1 MFLLEIIYLKN
12 LERMITMY
20 YFTNDYSEGAHP
32 KIMEKLCATNMEQTN
47 TYGTDY
53 YSSKAKELIKKA
65 CGRKDIDVH
74 LLVGGTQTNLTII
87 CAALRPHQGVF
98 STVLSHINTHEA
110 GAIERTGHKVLSLP
124 TLDGKVTAKQIEDN
138 YLQYKNDPNCAHW
151 VQPKMVY
158 ISQPTEIGSLYH
170 KEELENLYAVC
181 QKYGLYLFIDG
192 ARLGYGLAAND
203 NNLGLPDI
211 ARLCDVFYI
220 GGTKC
225 GALFGEAVV
234 IINPLLQEDF
244 FSISKQSGAILA
256 KGRLL
261 GIQFETLFT
270 DNLYE
275 NICRHGIN
283 MAMEIKN
290 ALENKKLPMVSEST
304 TNQQFPIFPNSML
317 KKLSEKYIFA
327 PWEIINADNTAV
339 RICTGWATDDAQV
352 ISLIRDIKTL

>member
-1 MFLLEIIYLKN
+1 
-12 LERMITMY
+12 MY

-47 TYGTDY
+47 TYGFDY
-53 YSSKAKELIKKA
+53 HSDNAKELIKKA
-65 CGRKDIDVH
+65 CGRNDIDVH

-87 CAALRPHQGVF
+87 CAALRPHQGIF

-124 TLDGKVTAKQIEDN
+124 TQDGKLKATQIEEN

-170 KEELENLYAVC
+170 KQELEALYAVC

-192 ARLGYGLAAND
+192 ARMGYGLAAPDND
-203 NNLGLPDI
+203 LSLADI
-211 ARLCDVFYI
+211 AQLCDVFYI

-234 IINPLLQEDF
+234 IINPLLKEDF
-244 FSISKQSGAILA
+244 FSICKQGGAILA
-256 KGRLL
+256 KGRIL

-275 NICRHGIN
+275 NICQHGIN
-283 MAMEIKN
+283 MAMKIKT
-290 ALENKKLPMVSEST
+290 AIDNKGLPVVTEST
-304 TNQQFPIFPNSML
+304 TNQQFPILPNAML
-317 KKLSEKYIFA
+317 KKLSEKYVFA
-327 PWEIINADNTAV
+327 PWELIDENNTAI
-339 RICTGWATDDAQV
+339 RICTGWATVEEQV
-352 ISLIRDIKTL
+352 SALIKDIEAL